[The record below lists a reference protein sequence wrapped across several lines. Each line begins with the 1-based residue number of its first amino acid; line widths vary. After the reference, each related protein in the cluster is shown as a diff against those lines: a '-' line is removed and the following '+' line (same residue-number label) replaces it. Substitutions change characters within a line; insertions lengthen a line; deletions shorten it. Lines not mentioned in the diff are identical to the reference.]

1 MPDSHRPRRL
11 GYKKSKTGC
20 DSCRN
25 RRVKCDEKQP
35 KCSACHRFGLG
46 CQYSREFRHFVV
58 AQSGEGTSTS
68 LGDERSVVPVVA
80 SPLILTP
87 NNIGVTRPQSDG
99 PSFLFEKHFEMRLL
113 HHFVSHTYKSMPGSE
128 TPVISECWTSHIPTI
143 AFGHDTLLYAI
154 LAAASAHLSLLSPA
168 QTMYH
173 VAAKYYFAIV
183 LQEQNKAVSNITSA
197 NADSICL
204 TSLLV
209 NILALH
215 FQNVSDSH
223 PRNTLSA
230 AAFRGMAIG
239 HSSADVIK
247 TAWPSINH
255 DPTSEAA
262 KILKATPTFR
272 EVHSGAAEY
281 HSAHGFVVNPPGQVI
296 YPLDQSF
303 TCALREIEEQPPE
316 LERDN
321 ETTTK
326 AIRAGIGYVQS
337 MRKAIEN
344 DEPNTTFCQ
353 RVIGFTG
360 TIPKLFLQ
368 LVLTNHPRALLTL
381 AYFFALVHHAKSI
394 WWLNGLAERS
404 VRVILETLPKE
415 WKPLMQRPFAMIL
428 ARTHTKQQ

>member
-1 MPDSHRPRRL
+1 
-11 GYKKSKTGC
+11 
-20 DSCRN
+20 
-25 RRVKCDEKQP
+25 
-35 KCSACHRFGLG
+35 
-46 CQYSREFRHFVV
+46 
-58 AQSGEGTSTS
+58 
-68 LGDERSVVPVVA
+68 
-80 SPLILTP
+80 
-87 NNIGVTRPQSDG
+87 
-99 PSFLFEKHFEMRLL
+99 MRLL
-113 HHFVSHTYKSMPGSE
+113 HHFVSHTYKSMPGGE

-183 LQEQNKAVSNITSA
+183 LQEQNKAVSNITTA

-272 EVHSGAAEY
+272 ERSWLCRQ
-281 HSAHGFVVNPPGQVI
+281 STRKVI
-296 YPLDQSF
+296 YPLDQSI

-360 TIPKLFLQ
+360 TIPKHFLQ

-394 WWLNGLAERS
+394 WWLSGLAERS
-404 VRVILETLPKE
+404 VRVDSGDTAKRVETSNAATICHDIG
-415 WKPLMQRPFAMIL
+415 QD
-428 ARTHTKQQ
+428 TY